1 MYRTYTHSFNTT
13 RRRTVILWSFK
24 AIAAAHKVGFIPHY
38 MLHMYVYVYK
48 NVKKM
53 ITASG
58 KENLLKLPR

>member
-24 AIAAAHKVGFIPHY
+24 AIAAHKVGFIPHY